1 MPRLGLSAAINAL
14 GRWPASHS
22 PRTLTLLH
30 GEYRF
35 EEEPHMAAIYR
46 LIGLQS
52 ALLSL
57 QEHLTEHSQPRF
69 ESHIA

>member
-1 MPRLGLSAAINAL
+1 MLWGDGLRAIVHE
-14 GRWPASHS
+14 HS
-22 PRTLTLLH
+22 PRWY

-35 EEEPHMAAIYR
+35 EEDPHMAAVYS

-52 ALLSL
+52 ALLSP

-69 ESHIA
+69 ESSIA